1 MSGPKTYISVP
12 TTIEAIQFKG
22 TRESWAEINVWVGVS
37 PVDNTHRPPGYPPE
51 AEYSGDGGHK
61 YSGFYHYLGTHWL
74 YVAANDAWLQIEDGE
89 WVAKDDHGFYPI
101 KDDVFARKYRLA
113 DD

>member
-1 MSGPKTYISVP
+1 M
-12 TTIEAIQFKG
+12 
-22 TRESWAEINVWVGVS
+22 
-37 PVDNTHRPPGYPPE
+37 
-51 AEYSGDGGHK
+51 
-61 YSGFYHYLGTHWL
+61 
-74 YVAANDAWLQIEDGE
+74 AANDAWLQIEDGE